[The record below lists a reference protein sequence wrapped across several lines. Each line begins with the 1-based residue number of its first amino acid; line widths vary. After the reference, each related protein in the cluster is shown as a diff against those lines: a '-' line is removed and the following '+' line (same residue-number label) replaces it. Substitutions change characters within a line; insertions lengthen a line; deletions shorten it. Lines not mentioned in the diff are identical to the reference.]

1 MKKGIIFF
9 TVIISCLAISCNK
22 VNSPL
27 EDDKKLSEQTNTEK
41 IFNEL
46 NAHLIQQPH
55 QEFNYPQTRG
65 KWNWTTVLAVAVSDA
80 YGAWHGAATGGKI
93 LAFIG
98 ASTRGVGAICATCLF
113 GAVVG
118 AVASSEAAELTS
130 SSYRPPEYSVTAST
144 AINTF
149 STSVK
154 NEAICYTT
162 ELEFP
167 QKYNDIAIS
176 GGIHNSVLKS
186 ISDENATT
194 AISPMNLTDNSATPT
209 GPDGEDGN
217 GGTSIS
223 FPEETAALPLA
234 TTTANL
240 QTAIPEINTS
250 EYIQAESI
258 LTNRKEFA
266 EEIDK
271 NVEEMKQAYD
281 ENGTLDI
288 QKLFS
293 ITSPVDE
300 NEKII
305 LIYYLE
311 VCNSYSQN
319 IKDLIVISNEYI
331 KKIDELSYLDE
342 RTKRNLFLYIS
353 VIANSAN
360 YWSAVDL

>member
-1 MKKGIIFF
+1 
-9 TVIISCLAISCNK
+9 
-22 VNSPL
+22 
-27 EDDKKLSEQTNTEK
+27 
-41 IFNEL
+41 
-46 NAHLIQQPH
+46 
-55 QEFNYPQTRG
+55 
-65 KWNWTTVLAVAVSDA
+65 
-80 YGAWHGAATGGKI
+80 
-93 LAFIG
+93 
-98 ASTRGVGAICATCLF
+98 
-113 GAVVG
+113 
-118 AVASSEAAELTS
+118 
-130 SSYRPPEYSVTAST
+130 
-144 AINTF
+144 
-149 STSVK
+149 
-154 NEAICYTT
+154 
-162 ELEFP
+162 
-167 QKYNDIAIS
+167 
-176 GGIHNSVLKS
+176 
-186 ISDENATT
+186 
-194 AISPMNLTDNSATPT
+194 MNLTDNSATPT